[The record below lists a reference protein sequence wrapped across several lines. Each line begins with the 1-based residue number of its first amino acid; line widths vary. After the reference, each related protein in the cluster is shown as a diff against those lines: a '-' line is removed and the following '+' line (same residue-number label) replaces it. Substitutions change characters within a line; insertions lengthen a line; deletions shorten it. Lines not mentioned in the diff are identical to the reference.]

1 LYFLNYFFNKLIIK
15 INKFKQQNKMALPF
29 RQDQSPIQAYLRDNL
44 RERIVCDKQE
54 LMKFFSPENQNALMG
69 KIRELTFQR
78 LQVKIPPQPRIAL
91 EKIQVDVFDF
101 FPKGDTEA
109 WNKMVITESLSKIR
123 MNAQLS
129 SVHLTKQL
137 RGRNPLPARLPREEE
152 LIRGDQSLDLTAGII
167 KRGLAGRPRR
177 SRREGLINFLT
188 NSSSDFTFAKNIGDR
203 SCESENRIS

>member
-1 LYFLNYFFNKLIIK
+1 
-15 INKFKQQNKMALPF
+15 MALSF

-44 RERIVCDKQE
+44 RERIVCDKEQ
-54 LMKFFSPENQNALMG
+54 LMLFFSRENQSMLMD
-69 KIRELTFQR
+69 KIREITFQR
-78 LQVKIPPQPRIAL
+78 MQVKIPPQPRIAL
-91 EKIQVDVFDF
+91 EKIQVDIFDF
-101 FPKGDTEA
+101 YPKGDTQA
-109 WNKMVITESLSKIR
+109 WNKMVLTEAYSKIR

-137 RGRNPLPARLPREEE
+137 RGRKPLPARLPREEE

-188 NSSSDFTFAKNIGDR
+188 ESSSNFTFAKNIGDR
-203 SCESENRIS
+203 SCESENRMN

>member
-1 LYFLNYFFNKLIIK
+1 
-15 INKFKQQNKMALPF
+15 MALPF

-54 LMKFFSPENQNALMG
+54 LQKFFSPENQNMLMEE
-69 KIRELTFQR
+69 IREITFQR
-78 LQVKIPPQPRIAL
+78 MKVKIPPQPRIAL
-91 EKIQVDVFDF
+91 EKIQVDMFDF
-101 FPKGDTEA
+101 YPKGDTQA
-109 WNKMVITESLSKIR
+109 WNKMVLTEAYSKIR

-152 LIRGDQSLDLTAGII
+152 LIRGDKSLDLTAAII
-167 KRGLAGRPRR
+167 KRGLSGRPRR